1 MAIESL
7 QENHLILRILKLQ
20 FVLLVKFRQLKR
32 TLELVGVTAHG
43 KTIYIWQ
50 NTKIREVKLAK
61 WPNKQT
67 EFDTFDFS

>member
-7 QENHLILRILKLQ
+7 QKIQLILPNLKLE

-43 KTIYIWQ
+43 KTIYIDIYG
-50 NTKIREVKLAK
+50 KIAK
-61 WPNKQT
+61 
-67 EFDTFDFS
+67 